1 MSSKN
6 NGIKRRDFLKQ
17 GALASLGV
25 MLGNSAARM
34 SYAASRE
41 RLTILSS
48 IALDTLHPY
57 AHSSSPHYGIWNNM
71 IEPLVEVNYAKREYF
86 GVLAESWQF
95 QGKRWVFK
103 LRKNVRFHDGSLLTA
118 NDVIYSINRMKNDK
132 QSLQKENF
140 RDLSEMQAL
149 DDYTIAFTTE
159 VPNAV
164 FLDRLQNRFVL
175 CKAAMEAQG
184 GDPAELKPVGTGA
197 YRFVSWQRDGNL
209 VLTRHDGYWGGKT
222 AVKEI
227 VIRRVKE
234 DAGRVAGLLAGQGD
248 VANNVPVEELSRFEN
263 HPRVRAEKVEGVRMY
278 FLAMNVT
285 HKPFDNKLVR
295 QAINYAVD
303 PVVIIKHI
311 YEGNGYL
318 MNGPM
323 GSNVIGFDP
332 KIKRYPLDL
341 KKAKELLTK
350 AGFPNGLEVK
360 LYFSPDRYPKAK
372 EVCQVIADQLGKAGI
387 KVELVSQEFVIFWG
401 KDGVNGGKLPFYY
414 VGRPAADADTVYDQY
429 YRSGVSP
436 RIQYKNPEFDKR
448 IDEEQKTGDP
458 KKRVALLQQAG
469 RILMEDVPFVPLY
482 TLAEIYGVARNMIW
496 KARPDE
502 KIIASEMKIR

>member
-6 NGIKRRDFLKQ
+6 QGIKRRDFLKQ
-17 GALASLGV
+17 GTLAGLGV
-25 MLGNSAARM
+25 LLGNPIVRT

-103 LRKNVRFHDGSLLTA
+103 LRKNVRFHDGSPFTA
-118 NDVIYSINRMKNDK
+118 ADVIYSINRIKNDK
-132 QSLQKENF
+132 PSMQKENF
-140 RDLSEMQAL
+140 RDVTEMQAL
-149 DDYTIAFTTE
+149 DDYTVAFTTE

-164 FLDRLQNRFVL
+164 FLDRLQNRFML
-175 CKAAMEAQG
+175 GKAGMEAQSA
-184 GDPAELKPVGTGA
+184 DPAEQKPVGTGP

-209 VLTRHDGYWGGKT
+209 VMTRHDNYWGTKA

-227 VIRRVKE
+227 VLRRVKE

-248 VANNVPVEELSRFEN
+248 VTNNVPVEELSRFEN

-285 HKPFDNKLVR
+285 HKPFDNKMVR

-303 PVVIIKHI
+303 PAVIIKHI
-311 YEGNGYL
+311 YEGNGYV

-332 KIKRYPLDL
+332 KIKRYPVDL
-341 KKAKELLTK
+341 KKAKELLDK
-350 AGFPNGLEVK
+350 AGYPQGLQVK

-372 EVCQVIADQLGKAGI
+372 EVCQVIADQLAKAGI

-436 RIQYKNPEFDKR
+436 RIQYKNPEFDR
-448 IDEEQKTGDP
+448 LIDEEQKTGDP
-458 KKRVALLQQAG
+458 KKRVALLHQAG

-482 TLAEIYGVARNMIW
+482 TLAEIYGVARNVIW
-496 KARPDE
+496 KARPD
-502 KIIASEMKIR
+502 